1 MARITQWE
9 RHIGRR
15 LRLRDLFVFFT
26 VVDCG
31 SMAKAGAQLGVSTP
45 SISDVVADLEHTLGV
60 RLLDRTPKGVVPTR
74 YGQALLARGHA
85 AFDELRQGIRDIEF
99 ISDPA
104 AGEIRIGCSESL
116 LAFLGE
122 VIEQLARQ
130 HPRMRFHVQQVHW
143 PTVAFPE
150 LHQRQIDLA
159 FARLVTLPVRER
171 LDDEL
176 DAEVLFDDPFSV
188 VVAANSQWTRRRKV
202 DLADLADEL
211 WLSTPSDVLAGR
223 FVTAAFATRGLA
235 PPTPLV
241 ATYSSFQRSMLAS
254 RGRYVAVLPRSVLR
268 LTGKTFALKEL
279 PIRLSDKPSP
289 VAIVTLRNRTL
300 TPAVRVF
307 IDCAREVGRSL
318 FGPEGGETAQALA
331 AQSSSPPLA
340 GERQRGGSRLLSA
353 RGFPLPALPRKRGRE
368 R

>member
-31 SMAKAGAQLGVSTP
+31 SMAKAAAQLGVSKP

-60 RLLDRTPKGVVPTR
+60 RLLDRTTKGVLPTR
-74 YGQALLARGHA
+74 YGQALLSRSHA
-85 AFDELRQGIRDIEF
+85 AFDELRQGIREIEF
-99 ISDPA
+99 IADPA

-122 VIEQLARQ
+122 VIDRLTRM

-150 LHQRQIDLA
+150 LHQRRIDLA
-159 FARLVTLPVRER
+159 FARLVTLPTRGR

-188 VVAANSQWTRRRKV
+188 VAAAGSAWTRRRKLE
-202 DLADLADEL
+202 LADLADAP
-211 WLSTPSDVLAGR
+211 WLSTPHDVLAGQ
-223 FVTAAFATRGLA
+223 FVGEAFEARGLR
-235 PPTPLV
+235 PPTPLL
-241 ATYSSFQRSMLAS
+241 ATYSSFQRSMLTS

-268 LTGKTFALKEL
+268 LSGEAYRLKEL
-279 PIRLSDKPSP
+279 PIRLSARPSP

-300 TPAVRVF
+300 TPAVQVF
-307 IDCAREVGRSL
+307 IECARQTGQSL
-318 FGPEGGETAQALA
+318 FAPTR
-331 AQSSSPPLA
+331 A
-340 GERQRGGSRLLSA
+340 G
-353 RGFPLPALPRKRGRE
+353 KT
-368 R
+368 

>member
-31 SMAKAGAQLGVSTP
+31 SMAKAASQLGVSTP
-45 SISDVVADLEHTLGV
+45 SISDVIANLEHTLGV
-60 RLLDRTPKGVVPTR
+60 RLLDRTSKGVVPTR
-74 YGQALLARGHA
+74 YGQALLSRSHA

-116 LAFLGE
+116 LAFLVV
-122 VIEQLARQ
+122 VIEQLSRQ

-150 LHQRQIDLA
+150 LHARQIDLA
-159 FARLVTLPVRER
+159 FARLVNVPARGR
-171 LDDEL
+171 LDDDL
-176 DAEVLFDDPFSV
+176 DADLLFDDPFSA
-188 VVAANSQWTRRRKV
+188 VVAANSKWARRRKLDLSDLV
-202 DLADLADEL
+202 DER
-211 WLSTPSDVLAGR
+211 WLSTPLDVLAGR
-223 FVTAAFATRGLA
+223 FVGEAFEARGLK
-235 PPTPLV
+235 PPVPIV
-241 ATYSSFQRSMLAS
+241 ASYSTYLRSNLARS
-254 RGRYVAVLPRSVLR
+254 GDYIAVLPRSVLR
-268 LTGKTFALKEL
+268 LSSEAQSLKEL
-279 PIRLSDKPSP
+279 PIRLSERPSP

-307 IDCAREVGRSL
+307 IETARQMGRSL
-318 FGPEGGETAQALA
+318 FG
-331 AQSSSPPLA
+331 
-340 GERQRGGSRLLSA
+340 ERR
-353 RGFPLPALPRKRGRE
+353 PATI
-368 R
+368 